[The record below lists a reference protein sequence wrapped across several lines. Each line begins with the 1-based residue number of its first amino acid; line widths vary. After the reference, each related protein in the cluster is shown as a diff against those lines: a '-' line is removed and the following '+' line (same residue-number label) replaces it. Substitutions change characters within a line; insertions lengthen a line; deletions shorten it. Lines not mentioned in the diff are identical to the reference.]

1 MPQIVDLSQPYGGQ
15 GKYGGT
21 FKAIAGILDTI
32 GRVER
37 LRQERSLNAKIINV
51 VAMGGG
57 PQQIAQALAENQ
69 PQYSTGAT
77 GLLQQIAEQ
86 FAPPSMLER
95 QYGGALTQ
103 AAIQKSLQ
111 KPTSLRTIGTGE
123 VTSIFD
129 PETGQITP
137 TIHPSSRVPS
147 TSVTVQTGDV
157 EKSTKG
163 QIEKDVIDLQTT
175 LGELN
180 QINKDYNEDFF
191 TYRGRGRAYFT
202 AIAEKAEIPIGQA
215 AKQFLSQKTKFFADA
230 KRVFL
235 KFRKFITGVAGGIE
249 EFKEIAKA
257 TIDPESDSPT
267 QFQAK
272 MTSMRDNAIRVSN
285 LLLAIRNSGLDTK
298 DKAIFKD
305 AMSLISFTKIPLEVN
320 ENITLDD
327 LINQKQ
333 EQSYNLTEQIIP
345 DSVIDNMSLEE
356 VEAALGKIE
365 GNITLKPD
373 LSKPKTSIE
382 KGMVHQQ
389 NEMGQATTKIPKTE
403 MSKIINVLPLS
414 IRKEADKLTP
424 NHRSRLYRKMT
435 QFGYEKWKKL
445 TDAQK
450 RSAILQMINETRK

>member
-1 MPQIVDLSQPYGGQ
+1 
-15 GKYGGT
+15 
-21 FKAIAGILDTI
+21 
-32 GRVER
+32 
-37 LRQERSLNAKIINV
+37 
-51 VAMGGG
+51 MGGG
-57 PQQIAQALAENQ
+57 PQQIAQVLTENQ
-69 PQYSTGAT
+69 PTYSTGAA
-77 GLLQQIAEQ
+77 GFLQQIAEQ

-191 TYRGRGRAYFT
+191 TYRGRGKAYLT
-202 AIAEKAEIPIGQA
+202 ALAEKAEIPVGEA
-215 AKQFLSQKTKFFADA
+215 TKQFLSQKTKFFADA

-285 LLLAIRNSGLDTK
+285 LLLAIRNSGLDDK
-298 DKAIFKD
+298 DKTVLKD
-305 AMSLISFTKIPLEVN
+305 VLSLVPFDSIPLKVD
-320 ENITLDD
+320 ENITLES
-327 LINQKQ
+327 LVEEPTQTPVNIVPITATNPQTG
-333 EQSYNLTEQIIP
+333 ERIQSL
-345 DSVIDNMSLEE
+345 DG
-356 VEAALGKIE
+356 GKTWQPI
-365 GNITLKPD
+365 K
-373 LSKPKTSIE
+373 
-382 KGMVHQQ
+382 
-389 NEMGQATTKIPKTE
+389 
-403 MSKIINVLPLS
+403 
-414 IRKEADKLTP
+414 
-424 NHRSRLYRKMT
+424 
-435 QFGYEKWKKL
+435 
-445 TDAQK
+445 
-450 RSAILQMINETRK
+450 